1 MFVVDVVYDEFST
14 WKKHFEGFKDETG
27 FPDPSE
33 KLHHIFSEGQK
44 YANDTEA
51 KFHKWKCDPSHKILE
66 GITYGTI
73 NATTSDNAAE
83 YWGIEEGREVQL
95 HIFHVQVCN
104 TGDKANK
111 DESGNTKCGK
121 NGRGKGISIGVNQDF
136 DDYAVLVG
144 EIVDMMNKKCHSEDV
159 EKMLQLLQLPESC
172 LADEVQASTTS

>member
-1 MFVVDVVYDEFST
+1 MELPTRHQLVEAVGIIQPQRPKGGHQLYTQSGST
-14 WKKHFEGFKDETG
+14 EELGWICV
-27 FPDPSE
+27 S
-33 KLHHIFSEGQK
+33 
-44 YANDTEA
+44 
-51 KFHKWKCDPSHKILE
+51 
-66 GITYGTI
+66 GIGP
-73 NATTSDNAAE
+73 E
-83 YWGIEEGREVQL
+83 VPCIEEGREVQL

-159 EKMLQLLQLPESC
+159 EEMLQLLQLPESC